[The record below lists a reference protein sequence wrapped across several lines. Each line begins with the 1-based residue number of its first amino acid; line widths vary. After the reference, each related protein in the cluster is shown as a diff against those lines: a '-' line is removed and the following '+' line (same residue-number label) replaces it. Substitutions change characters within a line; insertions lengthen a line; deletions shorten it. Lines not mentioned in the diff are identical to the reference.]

1 MKDFPHGGRTYG
13 EAARL
18 DFSANINPLGMPEKV
33 RDAADAALQGVL
45 RSGEYPDPSNTVLT
59 EKLSRR
65 WGISPEMLTF
75 GNGAAEL
82 LLRAACA
89 CPSDVTIIPIP
100 SFYEYERAARACGSE
115 ICWIRLEKENGF
127 VLDGRILSEILHAAR
142 RERDRGKT
150 VSVLLGNPNNPTG
163 RCIPGEILD
172 ALLTALEQMD
182 IRLLV
187 DESFLP
193 FAKAEE
199 AHTVMRCGH
208 LQRSLECRDFAWV
221 FWQQGTGSGM
231 KPSSAAHSPGRSL
244 FRHSWQ
250 GKRRWTKK
258 ISLPPRPS

>member
-13 EAARL
+13 ETARL

-33 RDAADAALQGVL
+33 RDAALQGVL

-127 VLDGRILSEILHAAR
+127 VLDERILSEILHAAR

-199 AHTVMRCGH
+199 THTVIRI
-208 LQRSLECRDFAWV
+208 R
-221 FWQQGTGSGM
+221 
-231 KPSSAAHSPGRSL
+231 
-244 FRHSWQ
+244 
-250 GKRRWTKK
+250 
-258 ISLPPRPS
+258 